1 MAKELVGIA
10 GDQGGGSGAFFPG
23 RRTAC
28 FFVIGMGEGEEG
40 GKLEGKLRGKVVGC
54 PMP

>member
-1 MAKELVGIA
+1 VAKELVGIA
-10 GDQGGGSGAFFPG
+10 GDQGGGTGAFFPG

-28 FFVIGMGEGEEG
+28 FFVIGMGK
-40 GKLEGKLRGKVVGC
+40 GKKVGKSRGKVVGC